1 MITANYR
8 AKVYVLLTSRNWEDF
23 GTGHVD
29 IIQEFIDGNSVNYL
43 RVIREGTGDNTESS
57 GEIIEMKKKLRG
69 FQEEEEYILYKPI
82 LKEMNYEKN
91 SSQILTWIDK
101 DMEIAVSFQEEKDF
115 EDIWQRIYSIKDVVE
130 KED

>member
-1 MITANYR
+1 MTTSNFR
-8 AKVYVLLTSRNWEDF
+8 AKVYVLLTSGNWEDF

-43 RVIREGTGDNTESS
+43 RVIREGTGGNSESS

-69 FQEEEEYILYKPI
+69 FREEEEYILYRPI
-82 LKEMNYEKN
+82 LKDMNYEKN